1 MLLISGLEADR
12 EAALRRCDQA
22 VTSGR
27 AAEVFG
33 AMCAA
38 LGGPADF
45 VDRSADYLDKAPAQR
60 PVYTR
65 GFLARVNTRAV
76 GNLIIELGGGRKVL
90 GEALDLSV
98 GLSEVAPIG
107 ARLDADR
114 PLAVVHAGSEDA
126 AARAEAR
133 LLEAC
138 EISAEAPPETPA
150 ILEII
155 AGNR

>member
-1 MLLISGLEADR
+1 
-12 EAALRRCDQA
+12 
-22 VTSGR
+22 
-27 AAEVFG
+27 
-33 AMCAA
+33 MCAA

-45 VDRSADYLDKAPAQR
+45 VDRSAAYLDEAPIQH
-60 PVYTR
+60 PVYAD
-65 GFLARVNTRAV
+65 GYLEKVNTRAI

-114 PLAVVHAGSEDA
+114 PLAVVHASSEDA
-126 AARAEAR
+126 AARAEAM

-138 EISAEAPPETPA
+138 EMSAEALPETPTV
-150 ILEII
+150 LEII
-155 AGNR
+155 TGNR